1 MLEDSFARPV
11 TSLRVQ
17 VNTTCNFKCFFCHME
32 GTGIQANQ
40 MSADEILRIIRVA
53 SRLGVNKVKFTGGE
67 PTLRSDIVEIVRNT
81 RSLVSGEISMTT
93 NGTRLKTLAPQ
104 LKAAGLDRINISMH
118 SIDPSGFE
126 FITGVDALD
135 NVVEGIKAAQEAGL
149 NPVKV
154 NFVALHGINE
164 DQIWKMIENSAEHNY
179 TLQIIEYEVPRELE
193 NSEEY
198 TKYHYPLEPLEL
210 ELNKMAKKVEHNSLH
225 DRPLFFIPVSG
236 KTAKIEIV
244 RPMHNYHF
252 CDNCTRMRVTSL
264 GELKPCLMR
273 SDNYTSAFGPSRKKA
288 TDADIETAFV
298 TATSKREPYWR
309 KEEVNESQVL
319 CNTS

>member
-1 MLEDSFARPV
+1 
-11 TSLRVQ
+11 
-17 VNTTCNFKCFFCHME
+17 
-32 GTGIQANQ
+32 
-40 MSADEILRIIRVA
+40 
-53 SRLGVNKVKFTGGE
+53 
-67 PTLRSDIVEIVRNT
+67 
-81 RSLVSGEISMTT
+81 
-93 NGTRLKTLAPQ
+93 
-104 LKAAGLDRINISMH
+104 NISMH
-118 SIDPSGFE
+118 SIDPGGFE
-126 FITGVDALD
+126 FITGVEALD
-135 NVVEGIKAAQEAGL
+135 IVVEGINAAQEAGL

-154 NFVALHGINE
+154 NFVALQGINE

-198 TKYHYPLEPLEL
+198 MKYHYPLEPLEQ
-210 ELNKMAKKVEHNSLH
+210 ELNKLAKKIEHNSLH
-225 DRPLFFIPVSG
+225 DRPLFHIPVSG
-236 KTAKIEIV
+236 NTAKIEIV

-252 CDNCTRMRVTSL
+252 CDNCTRMRLTSL

-273 SDNYTSAFGPSRKKA
+273 SDNYTPAFGPSRKKA

-309 KEEVNESQVL
+309 KVEINENQVL